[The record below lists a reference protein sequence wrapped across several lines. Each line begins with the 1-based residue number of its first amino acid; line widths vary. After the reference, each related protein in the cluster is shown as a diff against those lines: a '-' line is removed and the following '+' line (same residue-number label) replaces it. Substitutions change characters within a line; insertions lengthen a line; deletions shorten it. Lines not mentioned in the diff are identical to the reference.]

1 MRASLYT
8 TSQLSKDTKLFCHSV
23 CLKRNTFFVNVGHLR
38 KKTLQLVL
46 ACAAFNLQPLKSMC
60 PGSNRRVIDML
71 HTSHPFSQGQSLVC
85 YKEAA
90 QLGGHIVFPCLAFTK
105 DG

>member
-23 CLKRNTFFVNVGHLR
+23 WLKRNTFFVNVGHLR

-46 ACAAFNLQPLKSMC
+46 ACAAFNLQPLKNHVSWVEP
-60 PGSNRRVIDML
+60 PGHRHAPHI
-71 HTSHPFSQGQSLVC
+71 PSL
-85 YKEAA
+85 
-90 QLGGHIVFPCLAFTK
+90 FT
-105 DG
+105 GAESGLL